1 MELRRVFSGIGL
13 AAALVAGYFVLV
25 TNLASPPDEP
35 SLLTAAN
42 C

>member
-1 MELRRVFSGIGL
+1 MELRRVFTGIGL
-13 AAALVAGYFVLV
+13 AAALVAGYLVLIA
-25 TNLASPPDEP
+25 NLMSPPDAP